1 MEKDNRLHNL
11 KIGDRFYFGK
21 TKRVIYEVVKH
32 IDEGTHYHLV
42 EYRRINN
49 GKYKYTTDINAYVT
63 KIETT

>member
-1 MEKDNRLHNL
+1 MEKEDRLHNL

-21 TKRVIYEVVKH
+21 GRRVIYEVVRH

-42 EYRRINN
+42 EYKRINN
-49 GKYKYTTDINAYVT
+49 GKHYTTDMNAYVT